1 MGDAIV
7 CRSVWVRRAFDSAG
21 GDLEFGDLAAW
32 IESSVSQ
39 TICAARSSPV
49 IRNEDGIGTNSL
61 DNHGADRDIVAARG
75 YGNPIA
81 VMDAV
86 FFSEARVK
94 FRARLRV
101 LVDQGSNPPRLR
113 AG

>member
-1 MGDAIV
+1 MGGAIV

-49 IRNEDGIGTNSL
+49 IRNEDGIGSNSL
-61 DNHGADRDIVAARG
+61 DYHRADCDIVAARS
-75 YGNPIA
+75 YGDPIA
-81 VMDAV
+81 VFDAV
-86 FFSEARVK
+86 LFGEARVK
-94 FRARLRV
+94 FCARLWI
-101 LVDQGSNPPRLR
+101 LVD
-113 AG
+113 